1 MSYSPMNL
9 NCIGSFL
16 NNQGL
21 MINQEATQYM
31 GDYSNG
37 VYTNGQITGGNFL
50 EQTSEIFHKAFD
62 IRYPIKSM
70 GQLGVGRRYYIRSL
84 GSSGLTTDFTL
95 LGAAANR
102 IGIIFTATD
111 TGATIAGTNG
121 TVNDVTGTVQDGMT
135 LQQYTNLLTMGSH
148 IPLLTNTP
156 PYNYSMDFYSTT
168 CKYGFIGQF
177 AVQAYEEFY
186 INNGS
191 YSDFFNVFN
200 TILGYKDSTNTV
212 IDSLTVG
219 LTHLDGIYSNM
230 NDLITGDITGVS
242 ISTFFW
248 GQDLVASGRILDLQ
262 SIHNFG
268 NPDNLLRTLAKNKAI
283 TPSFNI
289 AIAASGISNTDIQNI
304 INGVSATNNQQKLLY
319 ACYCLI
325 TGQDLKDIL
334 IPLNCRTKG
343 LNTLADLLDLRKIFP
358 NSYETLT
365 FPQYN
370 SEPRQ
375 TNSKTYYL
383 LYNGA
388 QVNKIPSLSY
398 GSRLLG
404 ILPNDLAY
412 ACDAFSM
419 SMRQIKNIQN
429 IDIEKFSQVV
439 MNLEN
444 VNDLSVNGTSTP
456 TNKEA
461 IESALSK
468 IAYGSTTSGKFLTV
482 DFFASMTNL
491 VYPWKVLKDCVDTLS
506 QLPEIS
512 ELEGYLNDL
521 YTALGNNPSTF
532 TSQNFSDNVQPIIS
546 NINILVQNIFYSHTD
561 TVAPIV
567 DLYNRMGAMLAR
579 EQFIRKKAI
588 TGGIEYTSSS
598 TMDIYGFINSLATY
612 SQETEPGETS
622 VVIENITNTET
633 LGGQSLIGS
642 MREARN
648 SLRMGLMGG
657 ELDNRIDPFKLTLPI
672 PNGTKATIPTTTGLV
687 EVSVVNGGP
696 EPGSLGGSPQST
708 LIPSNLSILN
718 MATGP
723 SVLVPSQ
730 AIDHVTACNCDCW
743 DLLQ

>member
-1 MSYSPMNL
+1 
-9 NCIGSFL
+9 
-16 NNQGL
+16 
-21 MINQEATQYM
+21 
-31 GDYSNG
+31 
-37 VYTNGQITGGNFL
+37 
-50 EQTSEIFHKAFD
+50 
-62 IRYPIKSM
+62 M

-84 GSSGLTTDFTL
+84 GSNGLHTDFTL
-95 LGAAANR
+95 IGAPANR
-102 IGIIFTATD
+102 IGIVFVAND
-111 TGATIAGTNG
+111 TGASIAGTDG
-121 TVNDVTGTVQDGMT
+121 TVNDVTGTIQDGMT
-135 LQQYTNLLTMGSH
+135 LQQYTNILTMGNQ
-148 IPLLTNTP
+148 IPLLTNSP
-156 PYNYSMDFYSTT
+156 PYFYSMDFYSTT
-168 CKYGFIGQF
+168 CKFGFVGEF
-177 AVQAYEEFY
+177 AVQAYDEFY

-200 TILGYKDSTNTV
+200 TILGYKDATNSV
-212 IDSLTVG
+212 IDSLTSG

-230 NDLITGDITGVS
+230 NDLITGDIAGVS
-242 ISTFFW
+242 ISTFYW
-248 GQDLVASGRILDLQ
+248 GQDLINTGRVIDLQ
-262 SIHNFG
+262 NIQNFG
-268 NPDNLLRTLAKNKAI
+268 NPDVLLRTLAKNKAI
-283 TPSFNI
+283 T
-289 AIAASGISNTDIQNI
+289 ASLNVALTATGITPTTIQMI
-304 INGVSATNNQQKLLY
+304 INGSTADNNQQKLLY
-319 ACYCLI
+319 ACYNLI

-334 IPLNCRTKG
+334 IPLNCQTKY
-343 LNTLADLLDLRKIFP
+343 LNTLADLLDLRKLFP

-383 LYNGA
+383 IYLGG

-404 ILPNDLAY
+404 ILPNDIAY
-412 ACDAFSM
+412 AADAFSM

-439 MNLEN
+439 TNLEN
-444 VNDLSVNGTSTP
+444 VNDLQVNGTNIPS
-456 TNKEA
+456 NKPA
-461 IESALSK
+461 IQFALSQ
-468 IAYGSTTSGKFLTV
+468 IAYGSATSGKFLTV

-491 VYPWKVLKDCVDTLS
+491 VYPWKQLKEAVDLLS
-506 QLPEIS
+506 ELPEIS
-512 ELEGYLNDL
+512 TLEGYLNDL
-521 YTALGNNPSTF
+521 YTALGNNPSSF
-532 TSQNFSDNVQPIIS
+532 TAQNFRDNVQPIID
-546 NINILVQNIFYSHTD
+546 NINLLIQGIYNNNHD
-561 TVAPIV
+561 TVAPVI

-588 TGGIEYTSSS
+588 TGGVEYTSSS
-598 TMDIYGFINSLATY
+598 NMDIYGFVNNLATY

-622 VVIENITNTET
+622 VVIENIANTET

-642 MREARN
+642 MRESRN

-657 ELDNRIDPFKLTLPI
+657 ELDNKIDPVKLSLPI
-672 PNGTKATIPTTTGLV
+672 PNGTKATIPTTTGRV

-723 SVLVPSQ
+723 TVLVPSA
-730 AIDHVTACNCDCW
+730 AIDHVTKCNCDCW